1 MWKDHEKETSKL
13 SYITIKSYF
22 QSDTAVDNTVGD
34 IDFTHL
40 EESWEE
46 SNADVNNFYSSTLK
60 LNIQNSS
67 QQHQIY

>member
-1 MWKDHEKETSKL
+1 MRRKHQNCHILQSNHTSNL
-13 SYITIKSYF
+13 ILQWII
-22 QSDTAVDNTVGD
+22 QLVIL
-34 IDFTHL
+34 IDL

-60 LNIQNSS
+60 FNIQNSS